1 MWSETLYYV
10 KYKFYIWYRAKY
22 LNFKMVYLGSGEDD
36 LPAHKY
42 QENNPENMKTL
53 TNILRTILK
62 QSATADPYLSLT
74 DPDADPRGLKHTDLH
89 GTFTSFFKVKNHK
102 EVTKQF
108 QLVILTNFAWWWKDP
123 DPYLWLAD
131 PGGPKTYGSGS
142 ATLFII

>member
-1 MWSETLYYV
+1 
-10 KYKFYIWYRAKY
+10 
-22 LNFKMVYLGSGEDD
+22 MVYLGSGEDD

-108 QLVILTNFAWWWKDP
+108 QLVILTNFA
-123 DPYLWLAD
+123 
-131 PGGPKTYGSGS
+131 
-142 ATLFII
+142 